1 MLSNA
6 LQSWAVGL
14 ALLVLVAHP
23 TRAAPAAMTP
33 TATPAD
39 AAKAAIAPR
48 RMLISGHSL
57 TDQPLPDFLA
67 AIAKHQ
73 GLAWDWQRQYI
84 VGSSILDRSAGL
96 RGTAPWSGYRS
107 GANREGKEL
116 DLLQELRT
124 AGASPEPYSTL
135 LITEQN
141 GVLGGL
147 VWNDTVRHLRHFHD
161 RFIDANPRGTTW
173 FYESWLGID
182 DKGNPGRW
190 IAYER
195 AASPVWRCVAT
206 RINRSLEA
214 EGRADRI
221 VALPAGRALAHLIER
236 TTQAPGAAGLSGGP
250 LDTPEARRAVVDR
263 FVADDVHLTPLGS
276 YYIALVTSA
285 ALTGA
290 SSASNWAPA
299 EVDATT
305 AAALQREATAFVE
318 AWRREAPPEDLAACR
333 RHLQRDFIR
342 IYWSYVRD
350 KEWVAEQGK
359 MRASLRWLTQV
370 VQWQWRVAR
379 DNAANPFHF
388 DAAADKSYW
397 LPAP

>member
-1 MLSNA
+1 MLSGA
-6 LQSWAVGL
+6 TL
-14 ALLVLVAHP
+14 P
-23 TRAAPAAMTP
+23 TIAAPTAMTQ
-33 TATPAD
+33 TAAAE
-39 AAKAAIAPR
+39 AAKQPNTPR
-48 RMLISGHSL
+48 RVLISGHSL
-57 TDQPLPDFLA
+57 TDQPLPDYLA

-73 GLAWDWQRQYI
+73 GQPWDWQRQYV

-116 DLLQELRT
+116 DLLQELRS
-124 AGASPEPYSTL
+124 AGASPEPYNTL
-135 LITEQN
+135 LITEQHS
-141 GVLGGL
+141 VLGGL

-173 FYESWLGID
+173 FYESWLSLD
-182 DKGNPGRW
+182 DKSDPRRW

-221 VALPAGRALAHLIER
+221 LALPAGRALAQLIER
-236 TTQAPGAAGLSGGP
+236 ATQAPGVEGLSGGP

-263 FVADDVHLTPLGS
+263 LVADNVHLTPLGS

-290 SSASNWAPA
+290 TAASTWAPA
-299 EVDATT
+299 DVDASA
-305 AAALQREATAFVE
+305 AAALQREATAFLE
-318 AWRREAPPEDLAACR
+318 AWRREGAPEDLAACR

-350 KEWVAEQGK
+350 TEWIAQQGK

-370 VQWQWRVAR
+370 MQWQWRIAR
-379 DNAANPFHF
+379 DNDANPFYF
-388 DAAADKSYW
+388 DAATDKGYW